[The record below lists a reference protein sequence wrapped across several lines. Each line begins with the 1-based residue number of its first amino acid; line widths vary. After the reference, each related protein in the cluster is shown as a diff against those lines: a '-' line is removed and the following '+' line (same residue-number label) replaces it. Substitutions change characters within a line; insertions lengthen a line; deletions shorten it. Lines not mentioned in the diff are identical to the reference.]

1 MFNSLVK
8 KVYLFSTA
16 SAIFSKEIPQTCK
29 INVSYLTE
37 KLPNML

>member
-16 SAIFSKEIPQTCK
+16 NAIFSKGITQTSK
-29 INVSYLTE
+29 INVSNLTQ
-37 KLPNML
+37 KLPNMF